1 MRELR
6 VSLAQPVIVFVNQM
20 TSCCFDFFLP
30 FEEKRERKVKDRRLW
45 PLRAKVLFFQNLNFV
60 VEILQNKN
68 VSRMKYENPTVSS
81 GIPTRTLGACRIE
94 SSSYERTTS
103 KRVASSEFSWF
114 ILFMLLLFYNTIST
128 THEWAPNVKKNF
140 FESSPS
146 AKTGSSSWTCN
157 EPRIM
162 CCFSPALARLPS
174 TRSI

>member
-45 PLRAKVLFFQNLNFV
+45 PLRAKELFFQNLNFV
-60 VEILQNKN
+60 VEILQNTN

-81 GIPTRTLGACRIE
+81 GIPTRTLGACRID

-103 KRVASSEFSWF
+103 KRGASSEFSWF
-114 ILFMLLLFYNTIST
+114 ILFYVIIIIILYHIHNPRMSSECDKEFLRVVPLC
-128 THEWAPNVKKNF
+128 KN
-140 FESSPS
+140 
-146 AKTGSSSWTCN
+146 
-157 EPRIM
+157 RV
-162 CCFSPALARLPS
+162 LQLDVQ
-174 TRSI
+174 

>member
-68 VSRMKYENPTVSS
+68 VSRMKYEIQPFHP
-81 GIPTRTLGACRIE
+81 GFRLGHSARVE
-94 SSSYERTTS
+94 SSLVPTNERPPNGL
-103 KRVASSEFSWF
+103 RVPSFLGLYSLCYYYF
-114 ILFMLLLFYNTIST
+114 IIPYPQPTNELRMWQRI
-128 THEWAPNVKKNF
+128 
-140 FESSPS
+140 
-146 AKTGSSSWTCN
+146 SSS
-157 EPRIM
+157 
-162 CCFSPALARLPS
+162 RLPLQKPGPPVG
-174 TRSI
+174 RAMNLE